1 MLDVRELIF
10 SIKKK
15 KYFKL
20 ILFSIIGF
28 IGGYAYY
35 YFIGC
40 YNGNCP
46 ITSKWYT
53 SSLYGMLIGAIAGFP
68 SSDKKNVENKDER
81 SEE

>member
-1 MLDVRELIF
+1 MKDFLSNIT
-10 SIKKK
+10 KK

-20 ILFSIIGF
+20 ILFSMLGF

-40 YNGNCP
+40 YNGSCP

-68 SSDKKNVENKDER
+68 SDKKKNLRDENER
-81 SEE
+81 SE

>member
-1 MLDVRELIF
+1 MKDLIKN
-10 SIKKK
+10 ITQK

-20 ILFSIIGF
+20 TLFSLIGF
-28 IGGYAYY
+28 VGGYLYY

-40 YNGNCP
+40 YNGACP

-68 SSDKKNVENKDER
+68 VRDKKSEKQDE
-81 SEE
+81 

>member
-1 MLDVRELIF
+1 MKDLFTLI
-10 SIKKK
+10 SRK

-20 ILFSIIGF
+20 ILFSAIGF

-40 YNGNCP
+40 YNDTCP
-46 ITSKWYT
+46 ITSKWWT

-68 SSDKKNVENKDER
+68 SSSKKNEENKNER
-81 SEE
+81 SEK

>member
-1 MLDVRELIF
+1 MKELMM
-10 SIKKK
+10 SITRK

-20 ILFSIIGF
+20 VLFSLIGF
-28 IGGYAYY
+28 IGGYLYY

-40 YNGNCP
+40 YNGSCP

-68 SSDKKNVENKDER
+68 TAEKKVEKENE
-81 SEE
+81 

>member
-1 MLDVRELIF
+1 MIELV
-10 SIKKK
+10 KKIIHT

-20 ILFSIIGF
+20 VLFSFVGF
-28 IGGYAYY
+28 VGGYLYY

-40 YNGNCP
+40 NGACP

-68 SSDKKNVENKDER
+68 TTGRKAEKQNE
-81 SEE
+81 

>member
-1 MLDVRELIF
+1 MREFFLR
-10 SIKKK
+10 IKEK

-20 ILFSIIGF
+20 ILFSVIGF

-40 YNGNCP
+40 YNGSCP

-68 SSDKKNVENKDER
+68 TKEKNNVENKDER

>member
-1 MLDVRELIF
+1 M
-10 SIKKK
+10 KKILSQIISK

-20 ILFSIIGF
+20 TLFSILGF

-40 YNGNCP
+40 YNGACP
-46 ITSKWYT
+46 ITSKWWT

-68 SSDKKNVENKDER
+68 SSSKKNLEKENER
-81 SEE
+81 SEK

>member
-1 MLDVRELIF
+1 VKKFLFDL
-10 SIKKK
+10 KKK

-20 ILFSIIGF
+20 ILFSIVGF

-40 YNGNCP
+40 YNGSCP

-53 SSLYGMLIGAIAGFP
+53 SSLYGLLIGAIAGFP
-68 SSDKKNVENKDER
+68 SGDKKNQENRNER
-81 SEE
+81 SQE

>member
-1 MLDVRELIF
+1 MKEYLKQL
-10 SIKKK
+10 SSK
-15 KYFKL
+15 KYFKF

-40 YNGNCP
+40 FNGTCP

-53 SSLYGMLIGAIAGFP
+53 SSLYGMMICAIAGFP
-68 SSDKKNVENKDER
+68 SR
-81 SEE
+81 SLNQRKAE

>member
-1 MLDVRELIF
+1 MKELMM
-10 SIKKK
+10 SITRK

-20 ILFSIIGF
+20 VLFSLLGF
-28 IGGYAYY
+28 IGGYLYY

-40 YNGNCP
+40 YNGSCP

-68 SSDKKNVENKDER
+68 TAEKKVEKENE
-81 SEE
+81 

>member
-1 MLDVRELIF
+1 MELFVREFILN
-10 SIKKK
+10 IKKK

-20 ILFSIIGF
+20 ILFSAIGF
-28 IGGYAYY
+28 ISGYLYY

-40 YNGNCP
+40 YNGSCP

-68 SSDKKNVENKDER
+68 SIDKKNQA
-81 SEE
+81 S

>member
-1 MLDVRELIF
+1 MKEYLKQL
-10 SIKKK
+10 SSK
-15 KYFKL
+15 KYFKF

-40 YNGNCP
+40 YNGTCP

-53 SSLYGMLIGAIAGFP
+53 SSLYGMMIGAIAGFP
-68 SSDKKNVENKDER
+68 SR
-81 SEE
+81 SLNHRKAE

>member
-1 MLDVRELIF
+1 MKDFLKSLTQ
-10 SIKKK
+10 K

-20 ILFSIIGF
+20 VLFSLIGF
-28 IGGYAYY
+28 WGGYLYY

-40 YNGNCP
+40 YNGTCP

-68 SSDKKNVENKDER
+68 TTEKKVEKQNE
-81 SEE
+81 